1 VIESSNGLFLLLIL
15 SRDCKFAVTNDYNW
29 CHKLIFVSWGVFFVK
44 ISICREESIEE
55 RGGGGIGGDQEM
67 DYSLAAL
74 KLLRVQDTSETP
86 SQNAL
91 TLGGILFQRA
101 WLQVPPLLFL
111 PVLHFTPPPCNSFLL
126 LFSREFWSPTT
137 VTAVSFSMTAL
148 VSSSFAFLATSVSVT
163 GTQVRTPFPFLFI
176 FSFGTF

>member
-1 VIESSNGLFLLLIL
+1 MQ
-15 SRDCKFAVTNDYNW
+15 R
-29 CHKLIFVSWGVFFVK
+29 
-44 ISICREESIEE
+44 REYRRE
-55 RGGGGIGGDQEM
+55 GGGGIGGDQEM

-74 KLLRVQDTSETP
+74 KLLRVQLKDTSETP

-101 WLQVPPLLFL
+101 W
-111 PVLHFTPPPCNSFLL
+111 
-126 LFSREFWSPTT
+126 EFWSPTT

-163 GTQVRTPFPFLFI
+163 GTQ
-176 FSFGTF
+176 GCM

>member
-1 VIESSNGLFLLLIL
+1 MQRREYR
-15 SRDCKFAVTNDYNW
+15 RD
-29 CHKLIFVSWGVFFVK
+29 
-44 ISICREESIEE
+44 
-55 RGGGGIGGDQEM
+55 GGGGIGGDQEM

-74 KLLRVQDTSETP
+74 KLLRVQLKDTSETP

-163 GTQVRTPFPFLFI
+163 GT
-176 FSFGTF
+176 

>member
-1 VIESSNGLFLLLIL
+1 MIESSNGLFLLLIL
-15 SRDCKFAVTNDYNW
+15 SRDCKFAVTNYYNW

-101 WLQVPPLLFL
+101 WLQGILVS
-111 PVLHFTPPPCNSFLL
+111 NDGDGRLL
-126 LFSREFWSPTT
+126 LDDGTGVIELCLSPDFRLRHWDSGMY
-137 VTAVSFSMTAL
+137 VMVVGGYF
-148 VSSSFAFLATSVSVT
+148 
-163 GTQVRTPFPFLFI
+163 VRPG
-176 FSFGTF
+176 S